1 MITRCLLIETA
12 DIPNFESKQ
21 MKNEIIKILKV
32 IKEDK
37 LDNYYKKAINIIS
50 QVNKKYSNNN
60 PNSSKKQISSYNNRT
75 KAYNDDI
82 LKKIKEIL

>member
-1 MITRCLLIETA
+1 MITRCLLTETA